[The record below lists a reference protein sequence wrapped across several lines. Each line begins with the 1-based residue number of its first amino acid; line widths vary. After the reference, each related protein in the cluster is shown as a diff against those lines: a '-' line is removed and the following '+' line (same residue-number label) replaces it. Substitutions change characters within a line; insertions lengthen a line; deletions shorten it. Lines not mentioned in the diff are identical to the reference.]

1 MSGGESLRNKV
12 DDPPVDHPAGCGN
25 KRTKVGVYV
34 LLAVAVLLVF
44 GRTLR
49 YEFVNYDDGPYVYEN
64 VHVTQGLT
72 LDGIGWSFIH
82 SVNSNWHPLTMMSHM
97 LDCQFYG
104 LNAGGHHFTNV
115 LLHGATAILLFLVL
129 RRMLGLRSNKSIG
142 ATTPQVGLRPDT
154 FVGATSA
161 QAGTLW
167 PSAFVAAL
175 FALHP
180 LHVESVAWISERND
194 VLSGLLFMLT
204 LLMYVRYVEKSK
216 VQGPKSK
223 ACYGLTLL
231 FFALGLMSKPTVVT
245 LPFVLLLLDYWP
257 LNRFELSLKGFLRLV
272 FEKLPFFAL
281 SAAACAATLLA
292 QKKAIFPLPIS
303 LRISNAVVSYVTY
316 LGQMFYPVRLTVLYP
331 YPEKGLLPPWKII
344 LALVLLAG
352 ISAGVLRL
360 RRTRP
365 YLLVGWMWYLGMLV
379 PMIGLI
385 QSGLRAHADR
395 YTYLPFIGVFI
406 MLAWGAG
413 EAFQRWRLPAPPIW
427 GIAMLI
433 LAACSARTMD
443 QLSLWQNSG
452 TLFRHNIA
460 VTKNNAL
467 AYYNLGEYCFT
478 QGRTDETIDNYRK
491 AIQIQ
496 PGYDDAL
503 NNLGVAL
510 AQKGELD
517 EAVARIRESIHYRP
531 DRADAYYNLGNVFV
545 MQHRLDDAADAYTE
559 ALRLKPNYPGAH
571 NNLANVLLTQGHQ
584 DAAIRHYQEAL
595 RWNPNHEGAK
605 RQLRSLGL
613 PVE

>member
-1 MSGGESLRNKV
+1 VG
-12 DDPPVDHPAGCGN
+12 PPSDRPADTIG
-25 KRTKVGVYV
+25 RGVTIGIYV
-34 LLAVAVLLVF
+34 LLTMSVLLVF

-64 VHVTQGLT
+64 MHVTQGLT

-82 SVNSNWHPLTMMSHM
+82 SVNSNWHPLIMMSHM

-104 LNAGGHHFTNV
+104 LNAGGHHLTNL
-115 LLHGATAILLFLVL
+115 LLHVATTILLFLVL
-129 RRMLGLRSNKSIG
+129 RRMTSFRKDKAASS
-142 ATTPQVGLRPDT
+142 APADTP
-154 FVGATSA
+154 
-161 QAGTLW
+161 W

-180 LHVESVAWISERND
+180 LHVESVAWISERSD
-194 VLSGLLFMLT
+194 VLSGLFFMLT
-204 LLMYVRYVEKSK
+204 LLMYVRYA
-216 VQGPKSK
+216 QGVTSGTWRVTRTEAATGVPDTSRVTRHTSLF
-223 ACYGLTLL
+223 YGLALL
-231 FFALGLMSKPTVVT
+231 FFALGLMSKPTAVT

-257 LNRFELSLKGFLRLV
+257 LNRFELSPKRFLQLV

-292 QKKAIFPLPIS
+292 QKKAIVPLPIS
-303 LRISNAVVSYVTY
+303 LRISNAIVSYATY

-331 YPEKGLLPPWKII
+331 YPEKGLLPPWQII

-352 ISAGVLRL
+352 ISAGVLML

-365 YLLVGWMWYLGMLV
+365 YLLVGWLWYLGMLV

-395 YTYLPFIGVFI
+395 YTYLPLIGVFI
-406 MLAWGAG
+406 MITWGAG
-413 EAFQRWRLPAPPIW
+413 EVFKRWRLPAPSIW

-443 QLSLWQNSG
+443 QLHLWQNSG

-460 VTKNNAL
+460 VTKNNYL

-478 QGRTDETIDNYRK
+478 QGQLDEAIDNYRK

-510 AQKGELD
+510 AQKGDLD
-517 EAVARIRESIHYRP
+517 EAIARIRESIHYRP

-559 ALRLKPNYPGAH
+559 ALRLKPDYPEAH
-571 NNLANVLLTQGHQ
+571 NNLANVLLNQGHR
-584 DAAIRHYQEAL
+584 DAAIRHYQETL

-605 RQLRSLGL
+605 RQLRSLG
-613 PVE
+613 VQIE